1 MSIVGRRKS
10 AATDGFS
17 RARQIFTVDKLSAQ
31 INRVTSHAVSEDG
44 TRVTLCLDAKHV
56 GELALLMSAESLDEV
71 VTALQEAQAAVRA
84 KQGKPEDQ
92 VRFKVPKNWL
102 VSSDLQVHDV
112 VLLVFD
118 HKSET
123 QAGYALGADA
133 AKKMAVALVQ
143 NADAAAK
150 RKAQRGSTA
159 PEQGAG

>member
-1 MSIVGRRKS
+1 
-10 AATDGFS
+10 
-17 RARQIFTVDKLSAQ
+17 VDKLSAQ

-150 RKAQRGSTA
+150 RKAQRASTA